1 MLAPPRCAMVV
12 EPEPSESEHATLIA
26 EMQTLQSMLQSL
38 QFERQNLSAA
48 LSERLEIECN
58 RAKSM
63 TRVLQQGKRSSGEE
77 EVDLPRKVRGDGS
90 SGSTA
95 DANGPLQ
102 YRSVDLG
109 FSAMHC
115 GVVVNDELD
124 EIFDESCGSPFDD
137 IGNGPPTYRSVS
149 ASDALA
155 DYDDSEYDGT
165 LEFGLYGGFE
175 AEEVAATAKG
185 LLDPSLDPAQVD
197 LRALRAAVATL
208 SELVKQKAALQEE
221 ELNAALSQLSQLS
234 VLGRAS

>member
-1 MLAPPRCAMVV
+1 MVV

-77 EVDLPRKVRGDGS
+77 EEDLPRKVRGDGS